1 MKKNTGF
8 TLTELMVTLVIVGIL
23 VVAGGPMLTSTLQG
37 GQLVASTNEL
47 VSAIHISRSE
57 AVKLNRKVTI
67 CVSDDGATCLA
78 SNKWQEGWIVFVDA
92 NGDRSGTGTACSAV
106 TDIASDCLLRAH
118 AKISDPLISIT
129 GVHDSDSTD
138 IEWLTF
144 TSRGQPKNGS
154 ATRSGIFSVCSF
166 DKGSS
171 AVNSRAV
178 VLSLPGR
185 VRISD
190 NATTTCPAAP

>member
-67 CVSDDGATCLA
+67 CVSNDGVKCLD
-78 SNKWQEGWIVFVDA
+78 SKKWQEGWIVFVDS
-92 NGDRSGTGTACSAV
+92 NGDRIGTGTACSSVA
-106 TDIASDCLLRAH
+106 DIASDCLLRAH
-118 AKISDPLISIT
+118 GKIDDDLLSIT
-129 GVHDSDSTD
+129 GIHDSNSTD
-138 IEWLTF
+138 IKWLTF
-144 TSRGQPKNGS
+144 TSRGQPKDGS